1 MKQQIIPGVIIEF
14 VGGGC
19 LGCSECSGRV
29 LIAIS
34 THTWCWSGGLDI
46 LNFVFD
52 TFGKSFI
59 DILRMTILVILLT
72 RCVNNFCPT
81 PKASESSCCPKVSM
95 SILRMSTV
103 GGVLGAIWATSAPG
117 PSQHRTQLRGAGP
130 CQDRRYHVFIQ
141 PATKRLTSQRHLR
154 IIK

>member
-1 MKQQIIPGVIIEF
+1 MFRMFRPCSDCYLHTHMVLVWWIRHPQFCLRYFRKVII
-14 VGGGC
+14 
-19 LGCSECSGRV
+19 
-29 LIAIS
+29 I
-34 THTWCWSGGLDI
+34 
-46 LNFVFD
+46 N
-52 TFGKSFI
+52 
-59 DILRMTILVILLT
+59 ILRMTILVILLT

-130 CQDRRYHVFIQ
+130 CHDRRYHVFIQ
-141 PATKRLTSQRHLR
+141 PATKRLTSQSGHR